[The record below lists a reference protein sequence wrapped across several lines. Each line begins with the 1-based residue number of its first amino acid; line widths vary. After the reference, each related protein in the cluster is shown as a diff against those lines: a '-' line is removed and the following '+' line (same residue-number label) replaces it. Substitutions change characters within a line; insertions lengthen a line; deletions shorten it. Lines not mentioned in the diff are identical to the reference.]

1 MKSSC
6 KGLEVFDFKEE
17 DELPEFAD
25 SRFSTKF
32 GSTCDVLDKYNF
44 FQNVAQESHL
54 QSKEIGDILCV
65 DKNGDSIVLYTSGD
79 AREDSGF
86 RDVPQNNSTIAELL
100 PNFRPDKLELRSRFS
115 SIEGSS
121 GSGAVSPSKDWPLPP
136 SSSSDESDAE
146 ESMSG
151 RSPSKSFDI
160 AEDEVPLDGPS
171 SDHCFDGWEMDNDD
185 MTVAFFPDYL
195 VYHNRSCTNP
205 VLIFSSS
212 CIEVKGST
220 PCGNQGFFNFQW
232 VIDDIMDIES
242 QWSGKFGM
250 AMIKIRVISKDAL
263 PAEDGH
269 GVSAVGELT
278 CVVVDPDWCDKQE
291 QIISLDP
298 KYKLTLNECY
308 SFSEPF
314 EEVVYPKGDPD
325 AVSICKRDV
334 DLLQPDTFV
343 NDTIIDFYIKY
354 LKDKIPPEDRHRFHF
369 FNSFFFRKLADLDK
383 DPSSASE
390 GRAAFLRV
398 RKWTRKVNLFEKD
411 YVFIPVNFNSGI
423 KSSCPLM
430 TVITGVSL
438 FYVILVK
445 WPTMKA
451 NEDVQKSLK
460 VPCILHMDSIKGSHT
475 GLKGLVQRYLCE
487 EWKER
492 QKETDEDISS
502 RFLSLRFVSLELP
515 QQQNSFDCGL
525 FLLHYAELFL
535 EQAPINFNPFKI
547 TKISNF
553 LNVDWFQPAE
563 ASLKRVL
570 IQRLIY
576 HLLENNSPEPSPAAC
591 SDKQC
596 TSPRANSDTDT
607 VVEFVSERCGQ
618 SRPSHG
624 SILSSQTGQGIEMT
638 LLPTSSLKSS
648 QCLRELFIPEA
659 AVHPFIDAEY
669 HAFNESTPFDELK
682 SAMSPVQE
690 EGEGG
695 QFAYS
700 PVTETRLQQL
710 DGITPE
716 ACAFPCSS
724 KNFRA
729 EASWSSGESNEQ
741 TAHEDICS
749 SPETL
754 PCASNNSLEVEVNGN
769 SQDGGD
775 LTLEEKVDRPRLPTE
790 SISGS
795 TKCLASAP
803 SEMLDAD
810 SQYPDDVLYGNADA
824 DPPTSSPKN
833 LPGLPLR
840 ESDMQ
845 ENGSVSCDK
854 VQLDSDAS
862 ESDSELQHVAKKM
875 RLTPPLEG
883 ERLARSL
890 PEDLHL

>member
-1 MKSSC
+1 
-6 KGLEVFDFKEE
+6 
-17 DELPEFAD
+17 
-25 SRFSTKF
+25 
-32 GSTCDVLDKYNF
+32 
-44 FQNVAQESHL
+44 
-54 QSKEIGDILCV
+54 
-65 DKNGDSIVLYTSGD
+65 
-79 AREDSGF
+79 
-86 RDVPQNNSTIAELL
+86 
-100 PNFRPDKLELRSRFS
+100 
-115 SIEGSS
+115 
-121 GSGAVSPSKDWPLPP
+121 
-136 SSSSDESDAE
+136 
-146 ESMSG
+146 
-151 RSPSKSFDI
+151 
-160 AEDEVPLDGPS
+160 
-171 SDHCFDGWEMDNDD
+171 
-185 MTVAFFPDYL
+185 
-195 VYHNRSCTNP
+195 
-205 VLIFSSS
+205 
-212 CIEVKGST
+212 
-220 PCGNQGFFNFQW
+220 
-232 VIDDIMDIES
+232 
-242 QWSGKFGM
+242 
-250 AMIKIRVISKDAL
+250 
-263 PAEDGH
+263 
-269 GVSAVGELT
+269 
-278 CVVVDPDWCDKQE
+278 
-291 QIISLDP
+291 
-298 KYKLTLNECY
+298 
-308 SFSEPF
+308 
-314 EEVVYPKGDPD
+314 
-325 AVSICKRDV
+325 
-334 DLLQPDTFV
+334 
-343 NDTIIDFYIKY
+343 
-354 LKDKIPPEDRHRFHF
+354 
-369 FNSFFFRKLADLDK
+369 
-383 DPSSASE
+383 
-390 GRAAFLRV
+390 
-398 RKWTRKVNLFEKD
+398 
-411 YVFIPVNFNSGI
+411 
-423 KSSCPLM
+423 M

-445 WPTMKA
+445 WPTIKA

-492 QKETDEDISS
+492 QKETDKDISS

-591 SDKQC
+591 SGDKQC
-596 TSPRANSDTDT
+596 TSSRANSDTDT

-648 QCLRELFIPEA
+648 QLLRELFIPEA
-659 AVHPFIDAEY
+659 VVHPFIDAEY
-669 HAFNESTPFDELK
+669 HASNESTPFDELK
-682 SAMSPVQE
+682 SAMSPVKE

-695 QFAYS
+695 QFSYS
-700 PVTETRLQQL
+700 PATETRLQQL
-710 DGITPE
+710 AGITLE

-741 TAHEDICS
+741 TEHEDICS

-754 PCASNNSLEVEVNGN
+754 PCASNNLVEVEVNGN

-775 LTLEEKVDRPRLPTE
+775 LTLEEKVDQPRLPTE
-790 SISGS
+790 S
-795 TKCLASAP
+795 LASAP

-810 SQYPDDVLYGNADA
+810 SQYPADVLYGNADA
-824 DPPTSSPKN
+824 DPLTSSPKN
-833 LPGLPLR
+833 LPGLSLR

-845 ENGSVSCDK
+845 ENGSVGCDK

-862 ESDSELQHVAKKM
+862 GSDPELQHVAKKM

-883 ERLARSL
+883 ERIARSP